1 MDLATLIAQT
11 FITACLAGWMTLAV
25 KDNIQ
30 HPVMNR
36 TFAVMVLQMDRMAE
50 LYPDHFELVAHRRIT
65 NPTVHAA
72 LFRCIVLAEL
82 LAAVLLWVGACW
94 LGLAIFGFA
103 DVESGRVAALVGTI
117 GFTGVWASFLVGGN
131 HFSYWYCHEWAQNSH
146 FLLVIWGTASMLL
159 LILPG

>member
-11 FITACLAGWMTLAV
+11 FVTASLAGWMTLGV

-30 HPVMNR
+30 NPVMNR

-50 LYPDHFELVAHRRIT
+50 MYPDHYELVAHRRIT
-65 NPTVHAA
+65 NPKVHTA
-72 LFRCIVLAEL
+72 LYRCIVFAEL
-82 LAAVLLWVGACW
+82 LTAILLWIGTCW
-94 LGLAIFGFA
+94 LGLAAFGLA
-103 DVESGRVAALVGTI
+103 DVESGRVAALI
-117 GFTGVWASFLVGGN
+117 GMIAFTGVWVSFLVGGN

-146 FLLVIWGTASMLL
+146 FQLVIWGTASMLL